1 MKKQIA
7 VTYAIEHIART
18 LRNAREAQ
26 GLSQR
31 ALGAK
36 AGMPQSHISKIE
48 NGAVDLRVS
57 SLVELAR
64 VLDLE
69 LEIVARKA
77 LPAVHA
83 ITGRSDES
91 APAAAKSNRRALK
104 ELKQIQDI
112 AARAIRAR
120 PTVIE
125 LAQIQQQVRELRHFP
140 TIRDHLDTVRKAAVS
155 VKAYHENTAGLD
167 VLRDALAQLRDL
179 RNVLAHALPTNNEA
193 DMVQPAYSL
202 DDDDNG

>member
-1 MKKQIA
+1 M
-7 VTYAIEHIART
+7 TYATEHIART
-18 LRNAREAQ
+18 LKNAREAR

-31 ALGAK
+31 ALSAR

-69 LEIVARKA
+69 LELVARKA

-83 ITGRSDES
+83 VVGRSDES
-91 APAAAKSNRRALK
+91 APTTAEANSRALK
-104 ELKQIQDI
+104 ELKQFQDI
-112 AARAIRAR
+112 AVLAMQAR

-140 TIRDHLDTVRKAAVS
+140 IIRDRLDTIRNAAAA
-155 VKAYHENTAGLD
+155 VKAYHESTAGLD
-167 VLRDALAQLRDL
+167 ALRDALAQLRNL
-179 RNVLAHALPTNNEA
+179 RNVLAHALPTSDDAER
-193 DMVQPAYSL
+193 VQPAYSL
-202 DDDDNG
+202 DDNDHG